1 LTRGRRRAGRA
12 LFLNQAGPGHRARL
26 PGDENTRHACQG
38 AAMRRLYTGN
48 AHRLGLVLA
57 APMLAIAF
65 LLLIFQDH
73 NKLLFVLSFLVLAGL
88 MYGGVVLLQF
98 IDKALVERRQGRR

>member
-1 LTRGRRRAGRA
+1 
-12 LFLNQAGPGHRARL
+12 
-26 PGDENTRHACQG
+26 
-38 AAMRRLYTGN
+38 MRRLYTGN

-73 NKLLFVLSFLVLAGL
+73 NRLLFVLSFLVLAGL
-88 MYGGVVLLQF
+88 MYAGVVLLQF
-98 IDKALVERRQGRR
+98 VDRALVERRQGKR